1 MFLQRRKKTKTDLLR
16 EQMNELTG
24 KAVVTAGR
32 AATSLAPKVD
42 LARGAALVA
51 YETASSKVRDEYA
64 PLVLDVYVPRAA
76 AAAAPHVTRA
86 RAAAA
91 PAMATA
97 LAKMAVF
104 LPALEEP
111 PKKKSSGTMKK
122 LLVVSGVGGVGF
134 AVAKKVQSSVTPAQS
149 STPSRPTPVPTP
161 APNPTVT
168 PTPVPPIDVDK
179 PVEAETSKPLIDTG
193 DANPAGNDDG
203 HSTGR

>member
-32 AATSLAPKVD
+32 AATTLAPKVD

-51 YETASSKVRDEYA
+51 YENASSKVRDEYA

-91 PAMATA
+91 PTVATA
-97 LAKMAVF
+97 LAKMALF
-104 LPALEEP
+104 MPTPEP
-111 PKKKSSGTMKK
+111 PKKKSSGTLKK
-122 LLVVSGVGGVGF
+122 LLVVSGVGGVSF

-149 STPSRPTPVPTP
+149 SAPPRPTPVPNP

-179 PVEAETSKPLIDTG
+179 PAEAQTTKPLVDTG
-193 DANPAGNDDG
+193 DANPAGNEDG